1 MFQTNHSRTS
11 MTPRPSEG
19 GLGESAYSW
28 SLRSPSASLWQG
40 SFYCTCACTSDT
52 DLLLERWDTYTRPSK
67 FLGSFNATL
76 NVLEA
81 NAPSGEGLSLH
92 PILSKPQK
100 PSLRLPGR
108 AAAGGRLKTG
118 KATQKAAQDALY
130 RIPRS
135 GRARTAGGVGDVAGH
150 PRGRG
155 RMGRSDEKLMQL
167 TTANEWKERSYGPAN
182 RRGGT
187 EAARAAG
194 RRMDPRGQAAR
205 RAAVAGRGTGHN
217 RMA

>member
-67 FLGSFNATL
+67 YLGSFNATL

-81 NAPSGEGLSLH
+81 NAPSGEGLSLST
-92 PILSKPQK
+92 PYSL
-100 PSLRLPGR
+100 SLRNHPYACR
-108 AAAGGRLKTG
+108 VEQRREAVSRL
-118 KATQKAAQDALY
+118 
-130 RIPRS
+130 
-135 GRARTAGGVGDVAGH
+135 
-150 PRGRG
+150 
-155 RMGRSDEKLMQL
+155 
-167 TTANEWKERSYGPAN
+167 
-182 RRGGT
+182 
-187 EAARAAG
+187 
-194 RRMDPRGQAAR
+194 AR
-205 RAAVAGRGTGHN
+205 RHRKPP
-217 RMA
+217 RMPSTAFPGPDGPGPPEG